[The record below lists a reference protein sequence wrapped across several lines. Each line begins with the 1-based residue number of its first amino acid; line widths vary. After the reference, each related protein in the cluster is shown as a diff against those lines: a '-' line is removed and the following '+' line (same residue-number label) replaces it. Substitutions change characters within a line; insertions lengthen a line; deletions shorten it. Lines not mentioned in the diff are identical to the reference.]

1 MKKIIFSSA
10 LICIITLAT
19 PIQTF
24 AGKVDDITNTV
35 PDENSENPDQATAL
49 IQRLDEIKTMDK
61 SDLTS
66 AEKKELRT
74 EVRTI
79 KENLAAI
86 GGGVY
91 FSLGALV
98 VIAILLIIL
107 L

>member
-1 MKKIIFSSA
+1 
-10 LICIITLAT
+10 
-19 PIQTF
+19 
-24 AGKVDDITNTV
+24 
-35 PDENSENPDQATAL
+35 
-49 IQRLDEIKTMDK
+49 MDK
-61 SDLTS
+61 VILLQQ
-66 AEKKELRT
+66 KKELRT